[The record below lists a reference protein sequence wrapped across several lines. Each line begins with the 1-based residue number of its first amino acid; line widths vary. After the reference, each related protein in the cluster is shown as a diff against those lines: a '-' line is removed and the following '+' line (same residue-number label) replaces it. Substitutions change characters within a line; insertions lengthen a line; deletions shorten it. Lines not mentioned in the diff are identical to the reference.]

1 MRHVVLGV
9 LLLPACSFEHGLA
22 VGIPGDDAGPSDDAP
37 VIADI
42 AIDAAPTFVVAY
54 NVAGPAHTGSDF
66 PGVWAADPGG
76 ICDGLPYTINVNVTN
91 TVDDL
96 LFTRYQYA
104 FETIDCALG
113 TNLPP
118 ATYEITLLFG
128 ELFTGPGCAENNVDR
143 VFDVLVEGTV
153 VEDNLNTVTVGGCCH
168 PSATSPGKPF
178 ARVYTREITDGTVD
192 ISLRPEPN
200 QATMLSAIML
210 RRF

>member
-9 LLLPACSFEHGLA
+9 LLPACSFEHGFA
-22 VGIPGDDAGPSDDAP
+22 VGMPGGDAGRRHDAP
-37 VIADI
+37 VADA

-54 NVAGPAHTGSDF
+54 NVAGPAHTGTDF
-66 PGVWAADPGG
+66 PGMWAADPG
-76 ICDGLPYTINVNVTN
+76 ICDGLPYTINVDVTN

-96 LFTRYQYA
+96 LFTRYEYA
-104 FETIDCALG
+104 FETIECALG

-168 PSATSPGKPF
+168 PSATTPGKPF
-178 ARVYTREITDGTVD
+178 ARVYTREISDGTVD
-192 ISLRPEPN
+192 ISLRPEPQ
-200 QATMLSAIML
+200 QATMISAIML